1 MTPLI
6 RTETATRRTPV
17 VNYALII
24 ASIFCFML
32 SSTVPALKTQLLA
45 LSSDEPALYQFFTYQ
60 FLYANVMHLL
70 VNMFFLWVFGNSVNA
85 KMGNLLYLVFY
96 LTGGAF
102 AGCGFVLGTSG
113 TSWLAGAAGAVTL
126 VTTAYLVLFARSR
139 VTVFRFPTCPPIVLV
154 AVVIGLGGT
163 VTPYGLAGYFF
174 GFAGALVLLF
184 VRAIPRDQFD
194 ILAWWNSHPIQALP
208 TTERGDRSSP
218 SREPDT
224 ESSARTAQ
232 VNVFLESIT
241 PQWVARL
248 DNGSGF
254 MFWAILAVFL
264 AQFEGYRPGGLLG
277 LVGTVLYLIGVWRLT
292 TPLTRDGLGVGLDRI
307 RSALRLLAVLGLSI
321 KILLLF
327 LALTGW
333 IWSSALGKPWVF
345 AFIFGLGL
353 LLINAAGAL
362 LLLIYLRRLSRWF
375 GLDKAV
381 RLIRGLWR
389 LLRLCVLVLL
399 LLAAIVGLFL
409 ILKHGSGWQSP
420 AAFGADWGLSTWV
433 LMLLIG
439 RLPAILIWI
448 WVLVILSRFGK
459 ELRPIQQILGH
470 VVCLGCGYL
479 LKGLPEPRCPE
490 CGRPFVPVTSAAGSP
505 TGPERSV

>member
-1 MTPLI
+1 M
-6 RTETATRRTPV
+6 
-17 VNYALII
+17 
-24 ASIFCFML
+24 
-32 SSTVPALKTQLLA
+32 
-45 LSSDEPALYQFFTYQ
+45 
-60 FLYANVMHLL
+60 
-70 VNMFFLWVFGNSVNA
+70 
-85 KMGNLLYLVFY
+85 
-96 LTGGAF
+96 
-102 AGCGFVLGTSG
+102 
-113 TSWLAGAAGAVTL
+113 
-126 VTTAYLVLFARSR
+126 
-139 VTVFRFPTCPPIVLV
+139 
-154 AVVIGLGGT
+154 
-163 VTPYGLAGYFF
+163 
-174 GFAGALVLLF
+174 
-184 VRAIPRDQFD
+184 
-194 ILAWWNSHPIQALP
+194 
-208 TTERGDRSSP
+208 
-218 SREPDT
+218 
-224 ESSARTAQ
+224 
-232 VNVFLESIT
+232 
-241 PQWVARL
+241 
-248 DNGSGF
+248 
-254 MFWAILAVFL
+254 
-264 AQFEGYRPGGLLG
+264 
-277 LVGTVLYLIGVWRLT
+277 LYLIGVWRLT

-321 KILLLF
+321 KFLLLF

-333 IWSSALGKPWVF
+333 IWSSAPGKPWVF

-353 LLINAAGAL
+353 LFINAAGAL

-470 VVCLGCGYL
+470 IVCLGCGYL